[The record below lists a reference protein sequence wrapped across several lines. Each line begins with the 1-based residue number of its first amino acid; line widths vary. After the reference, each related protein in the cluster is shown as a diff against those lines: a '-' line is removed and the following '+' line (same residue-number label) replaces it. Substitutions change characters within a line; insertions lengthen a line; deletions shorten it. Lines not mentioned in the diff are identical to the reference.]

1 MVKVDALQVHLK
13 SLNSGGAVLPLYIFS
28 GDEPLLMM
36 EAMDALRLSAKK
48 LGFTEREVHLQERG
62 FDWSLLMSAGQ
73 TMSLFGDK
81 RWVELRIPTGKPGR
95 DGAEALK
102 QFAAQIASQAYGAE
116 GPDTVVCIIL
126 PRLDGKTKSSAWF
139 SALDDAGMAIQ
150 IDTLDRTHL
159 PQWIAGR
166 LKRQNQEVESNA
178 EGRRALDFIADQVE
192 GNLIAAHQEILKLG
206 LLYPEGKLTEEQIR
220 SSILKVAR
228 YNLFELTEAMLAG
241 DLARLNRMLDGLKGE
256 GEPLVLILWS
266 VTEELRILSK
276 LKAASDAGESVQQ
289 LMRIN
294 RIWGNKERLYP
305 AAIRRVQP
313 LKLRRAMQVAA
324 GLDRQSKGLYAADLP
339 ADPCDVCSTPRAAAR
354 MVRCWCRWG
363 FSFLASCMDVFKR
376 SSKCNAWCC

>member
-1 MVKVDALQVHLK
+1 M
-13 SLNSGGAVLPLYIFS
+13 LPLYIFS

-36 EAMDALRLSAKK
+36 EAIDALRLAAKK
-48 LGFTEREVHLQERG
+48 LGFTEREVLLQERG
-62 FDWSLLMSAGQ
+62 FDWSALMSAGQ

-102 QFAAQIASQAYGAE
+102 QFATQVASQSNGAE
-116 GPDTVVCIIL
+116 GPDTVVCIVL
-126 PRLDGKTKSSAWF
+126 PRLDGKTKTSAWF

-150 IDTLDRTHL
+150 IDTLDRSQL

-166 LKRQNQEVESNA
+166 LKRQNQEIESDA
-178 EGRRALDFIADQVE
+178 EGRRALEFIADQVE

-228 YNLFELTEAMLAG
+228 YNVFELTEAMLAG

-276 LKAASDAGESVQQ
+276 LKAASDAGESVHQ
-289 LMRIN
+289 LMRAN

-313 LKLRRAMQVAA
+313 LKLRKAMQVAA
-324 GLDRQSKGLYAADLP
+324 GLDRQAKGLYAADLP
-339 ADPCDVCSTPRAAAR
+339 ADPWDGLRLVGNLLR
-354 MVRCWCRWG
+354 
-363 FSFLASCMDVFKR
+363 
-376 SSKCNAWCC
+376 

>member
-1 MVKVDALQVHLK
+1 MVKVDALQAHLK
-13 SLNSGGAVLPLYIFS
+13 SLSSGTPMLPLYIFS

-36 EAMDALRLSAKK
+36 EAMDQLRAAAKK
-48 LGFTEREVHLQERG
+48 QNFTEREVLLQERG
-62 FDWSLLMSAGQ
+62 FDWSNLLSAGQ

-95 DGAEALK
+95 DGADALK
-102 QFAAQIASQAYGAE
+102 QFAAQIASQANGSD

-126 PRLDGKTKSSAWF
+126 PRLDGKTKTSAWF

-150 IDTLDRTHL
+150 IDSLDRNHL

-166 LKRQNQEVESNA
+166 LKRQNQEVEA
-178 EGRRALDFIADQVE
+178 GPEGQRALEFIADQVE

-206 LLYPEGKLTEEQIR
+206 LLYPAGILTEEQIR

-228 YNLFELTEAMLAG
+228 YNVFELTEAMLAG

-276 LKAASDAGESVQQ
+276 LKAASDAGESVQN
-289 LMRIN
+289 LMRAN

-305 AAIRRVQP
+305 AALRRVQP
-313 LKLRRAMQVAA
+313 LKLRKAMQVAA
-324 GLDRQSKGLYAADLP
+324 GLDRQVKGLHAIDLP
-339 ADPCDVCSTPRAAAR
+339 ADHWDGLRLVGNLLR
-354 MVRCWCRWG
+354 
-363 FSFLASCMDVFKR
+363 
-376 SSKCNAWCC
+376 